1 MIQARRKWKPVR
13 SGNQFSACVARLLN
27 RLPGRYFLSVIFVSW
42 FQTAH
47 AEALVADLTSHLI
60 AISTGF
66 TGASVVLFGAIDG
79 PGDVA
84 VVVRGPDRDVTV
96 RRKSRIAGIWV
107 NTRELTFSNIPS
119 FYSVAASRPLDEI
132 VSPATAAFYH
142 LGTSSLEMRVD
153 SRAPPEVVDEFRG
166 ALVRIQQQA
175 RLFPT
180 SVAKVNFIGERL
192 FRTTIEFPSNVPTG
206 TYFIEVLLVRD
217 KDVVSGQTTPLVVSK
232 VGIDADVFGFAG
244 RRPGLYGAIA
254 VMTAVV
260 AGWLANLPFRGA

>member
-1 MIQARRKWKPVR
+1 MSRARWKWKRIR
-13 SGNQFSACVARLLN
+13 SGNRISASVARAMS
-27 RLPGRYFLSVIFVSW
+27 RPPGRFFLSAIILLCI
-42 FQTAH
+42 QPAH

-66 TGASVVLFGAIDG
+66 TGASVVLFGATDG

-107 NTRELTFSNIPS
+107 NTQELSFSNVPS
-119 FYSVAASRPLDEI
+119 FYSVAASRPLNEI
-132 VSPATAAFYH
+132 VSPATAAFYG
-142 LGTSSLEMRVD
+142 LGASSLDLKAE
-153 SRAPPEVVDEFRG
+153 SRAPPEVVDEFRD
-166 ALVRIQQQA
+166 ALLRTQQHA
-175 RLFPT
+175 GLFPT
-180 SVAKVNFIGERL
+180 SIGKVNFIGERL

-244 RRPGLYGAIA
+244 RQPGFYGAIA
-254 VMTAVV
+254 VVTAVV
-260 AGWLANLPFRGA
+260 AGWLANLPFKGA